1 MHVVGKDHLHRA
13 ERASETLLNV
23 LIWGGLALC
32 VIVATL
38 FDLGIIHF

>member
-32 VIVATL
+32 VIAATL